1 MRNAVFLAGIWVG
14 IIIFAYGVVYWG
26 SGPTEIPY
34 LPDIPFT
41 ETVYADSEGRYD
53 VMLPA
58 GWAASE
64 EANRTVIAGPER
76 EISGAIVVIDGV
88 DLEAAV
94 NDAWTAYRFDAM
106 PVPELV
112 TVGSMFDSDGPDWHV
127 TYQLP
132 DDGAAVAK
140 AYGGE
145 GSIAVL
151 IVEGPSEMLEKR
163 TADIEAIHV
172 TLLDG
177 EIKPEPPVDLD
188 EAIDEVDGAADV
200 DGVDT
205 VEEAEPEPAIETS
218 DGEAEVELP
227 IDEAVVVP
235 EEPQTR
241 SETLPTGDD

>member
-41 ETVYADSEGRYD
+41 ETVYADTEGRYE
-53 VMLPA
+53 VTLPA

-64 EANRTVIAGPER
+64 EANRTLIVGPER
-76 EISGAIVVIDGV
+76 EIHGGIVVIDGI
-88 DLEAAV
+88 DPEAAV
-94 NDAWTAYRFDAM
+94 NDAWTAYRFDAT
-106 PVPELV
+106 PVPERV

-140 AYGGE
+140 AYGLE

-151 IVEGPSEMLEKR
+151 IVEGPGEMLEKR
-163 TADIEAIHV
+163 AADIEAIQV
-172 TLLDG
+172 TWLDE
-177 EIKPEPPVDLD
+177 EIKPDVSVELD
-188 EAIDEVDGAADV
+188 EAIDEVDDV
-200 DGVDT
+200 DV
-205 VEEAEPEPAIETS
+205 VEAAEPEPVMEAEAA
-218 DGEAEVELP
+218 DGELETELP
-227 IDEAVVVP
+227 E
-235 EEPQTR
+235 
-241 SETLPTGDD
+241 DDASP